1 MQKDFFFHPL
11 LLFVHVEKLWPG
23 TSLCFA
29 NLWPMKRI
37 QREIIQP
44 TINQKKRRGRRG
56 NHLCSGFD
64 GALFCQVAS
73 LAAVVAV
80 HLACLAALHSNMADL
95 TTPVTLDFVTEL
107 LDVSKST
114 TGVALLLVGVFTV
127 PGHMSG
133 LAAVVAALLP
143 LLPRLLAVPG
153 NVTTPVAV
161 VARILSL
168 FTVLGN
174 VALFSASVA
183 EQIHPLTPSSAPA
196 TAATTTASSI
206 GAVLHPV
213 STAATSETLTAAHFH
228 SLLRAN

>member
-1 MQKDFFFHPL
+1 
-11 LLFVHVEKLWPG
+11 
-23 TSLCFA
+23 
-29 NLWPMKRI
+29 MKRI

-183 EQIHPLTPSSAPA
+183 EQIPSSAPA

>member
-1 MQKDFFFHPL
+1 MSRSSGLGLASVCQPL
-11 LLFVHVEKLWPG
+11 
-23 TSLCFA
+23 A
-29 NLWPMKRI
+29 NEEDSERNNTTNH
-37 QREIIQP
+37 QSE
-44 TINQKKRRGRRG
+44 KRRGIRG

-64 GALFCQVAS
+64 GALFCQVAG
-73 LAAVVAV
+73 LATVVAV
-80 HLACLAALHSNMADL
+80 HLTGLAALHSNMADL

-114 TGVALLLVGVFTV
+114 TGVALLLVGMFTV

-133 LAAVVAALLP
+133 LATVVAALLP
-143 LLPRLLAVPG
+143 LLPWLLAVPG
-153 NVTTPVAV
+153 NMTTPVAV

-183 EQIHPLTPSSAPA
+183 EQIHSLSPSSAPA
-196 TAATTTASSI
+196 TATASSI
-206 GAVLHPV
+206 RAVLHPV
-213 STAATSETLTAAHFH
+213 STAATSEALTATHFH